1 MTQPVKEIQAFINY
15 DENSINDSDDLI
27 SFKISCDSGLCKTAM
42 RKLEAKYLGSHNL
55 LGKWVKV
62 GFGVRLPDGEFDLVD
77 YGSFLVT
84 ELTETKDNETTSI
97 VAYDKMVNAMTPY
110 QKLDIKYP
118 LCLVDYTKILCN
130 KCGLELGGNLLGNDV
145 EIVKSSGV
153 STVDISQAINTK
165 PISVIISGN
174 SYQANA
180 PTVNAP
186 REVKTLKGDVTL
198 TVIGGNQEQKTN
210 IGIQNIEL
218 CAIGDIKDTIE
229 ITDGEIY
236 LNKNVRKIVLNGD
249 ENWDVGYYGE
259 GSYSLSVDNYRS
271 VGHTVNVVST
281 HFLGI
286 SYEDRTLVT
295 GNLIYTDY
303 VGNSLYVRN
312 SGFSTLEEFKAFLR
326 NQYESGTPVIVYYAL
341 NTPEHMELGKCDLP
355 NLFNGTNRISV
366 SSDLAPSNTTV
377 AYYQG
382 NGAYNQ
388 MNDWQITA
396 TKDTNGKYIDLWEN
410 IEGITYRDI
419 FQQIAQATGTTCI
432 IHDDKVYFKSLTNTG
447 ENLTYNNMFKLKLE
461 APYGEINSVV
471 LSRTPSEDNVY
482 LQNEASIQANGL
494 TEFKI
499 ENNEIIDKDRENAI
513 TPIFNALSGITY
525 YPFEATTEG
534 LGWYEIGDNITI
546 VNETGDVFK
555 TSLFNYSITVDGS
568 VKETLKTTAESKT
581 QTQYQY
587 ATTIAK
593 QLKNTEFIVNKQE
606 QYIKSLVRDM
616 YEEDGILNEK
626 YTSLEQ
632 DIEKFAFN
640 IQNSGGANLIKNSV
654 MFAYNNEDNPYNW
667 EVEGDGTLTRVSD
680 VGFQNNG
687 GLSCHGFM
695 LANKTVRTEK
705 IPVKPFDENNP
716 IYYSFSTKIKKGN
729 YGTCYVKIYNPD
741 VDEEH
746 IIPLTEDE
754 TSELNEYSKIG
765 LKPLGE
771 YYIIEFYGS
780 ADSNVIFTDNMFAIG
795 ENKSQWT
802 QANGE
807 VMNTQVNISLDGI
820 VVRSDTVLGDYTVIS
835 KYEFSG
841 WSNVNGTMTKVF
853 TLNRGV
859 TEVKKLLASDEIAMP
874 PLKIIPITTGDM
886 QGWAFVIA

>member
-1 MTQPVKEIQAFINY
+1 MLNVTQNFKTAMTQPVKEIQAFINY

-110 QKLDIKYP
+110 VKLDVEYPIK
-118 LCLVDYTKILCN
+118 LIDYTRLLCEV
-130 KCGLELGGNLLGNDV
+130 CGLELSNDIIGDNYINFYDMGYYSKA
-145 EIVKSSGV
+145 EGITITPN
-153 STVDISQAINTK
+153 STN
-165 PISVIISGN
+165 
-174 SYQANA
+174 
-180 PTVNAP
+180 
-186 REVKTLKGDVTL
+186 TL
-198 TVIGGNQEQKTN
+198 TLNYEGINQSHARYHSEKINIPDGNYNLSCLAECDNEVN
-210 IGIQNIEL
+210 IGVGIDRYPKGTTTRDVWYE
-218 CAIGDIKDTIE
+218 CWFT
-229 ITDGEIY
+229 
-236 LNKNVRKIVLNGD
+236 KNERDKKVRKKV
-249 ENWDVGYYGE
+249 DVPINNELYDYRLVFFASQNE
-259 GSYSLSVDNYRS
+259 VITSNTAIYKDYILKRTDN
-271 VGHTVNVVST
+271 
-281 HFLGI
+281 L
-286 SYEDRTLVT
+286 
-295 GNLIYTDY
+295 TDY
-303 VGNSLYVRN
+303 KPY
-312 SGFSTLEEFKAFLR
+312 
-326 NQYESGTPVIVYYAL
+326 
-341 NTPEHMELGKCDLP
+341 
-355 NLFNGTNRISV
+355 NR
-366 SSDLAPSNTTV
+366 
-377 AYYQG
+377 
-382 NGAYNQ
+382 
-388 MNDWQITA
+388 MNDWQVTQE
-396 TKDTNGKYIDLWEN
+396 LWEN

-482 LQNEASIQANGL
+482 LQNVESIQENGL

-499 ENNEIIDKDRENAI
+499 ENNEIIDKDRNNAI

-654 MFAYNNEDNPYNW
+654 MFAYDNEDNPYNW
-667 EVEGDGTLTRVSD
+667 VVEGDGTLTRVSD

-705 IPVKPFDENNP
+705 IPVKPFNESNP

-729 YGTCYVKIYNPD
+729 YGTCYIKIYNPD

-754 TSELNEYSKIG
+754 KSELNEYSING

-835 KYEFSG
+835 KYEFAG
-841 WSNVNGTMTKVF
+841 YSNVNGTMTKVF
-853 TLNRGV
+853 TLNKGV
-859 TEVKKLLASDEIAMP
+859 TEVKKLLASDEISMP
-874 PLKIIPITTGDM
+874 PLKIVPITTGDM